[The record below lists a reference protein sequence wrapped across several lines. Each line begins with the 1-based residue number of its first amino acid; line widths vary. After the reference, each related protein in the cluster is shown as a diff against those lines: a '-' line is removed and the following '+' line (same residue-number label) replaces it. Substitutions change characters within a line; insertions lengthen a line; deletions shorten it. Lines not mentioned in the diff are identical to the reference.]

1 MHGIQRDCPH
11 FLRQVIH
18 IVHHVIHNRT
28 IFGALSLCITCGRR
42 SPRLHTPVF
51 HSTAA
56 AIFRRGRRRGRQDSG
71 ADSDGRAA
79 RVGTA
84 ATTGRRDGGADSGRR
99 GVTAATTG
107 QRRGRRRRG
116 DWPQDAAAPPR
127 RAALHGIGMRVL
139 HGPGVAAQGWKTGGK
154 PVDGRRSAAP
164 DGRCRRVVPE
174 GVCSAAARPG
184 FRGRNRGAA
193 RAVVLSAARAR
204 PVGGQRRGDGA
215 PARYTAR
222 SRLCSSMSSLS
233 ATRAMNSPLV
243 GLSFLP

>member
-18 IVHHVIHNRT
+18 IVHHVIHNHT

-42 SPRLHTPVF
+42 GPVCIRRFFIQRRPRY
-51 HSTAA
+51 SGA
-56 AIFRRGRRRGRQDSG
+56 GQRQDGGSAAGRWRDG
-71 ADSDGRAA
+71 AGR
-79 RVGTA
+79 
-84 ATTGRRDGGADSGRR
+84 RRDGGGAAGGGFAAGRGSAAPKGGAARDRDEGPARPGSGR
-99 GVTAATTG
+99 A
-107 QRRGRRRRG
+107 
-116 DWPQDAAAPPR
+116 
-127 RAALHGIGMRVL
+127 RVEN
-139 HGPGVAAQGWKTGGK
+139 GWK

-174 GVCSAAARPG
+174 GVYSAAARPG

>member
-18 IVHHVIHNRT
+18 IVHHVIHNHT

-42 SPRLHTPVF
+42 GPRLHTPVF

-56 AIFRRGRRRGRQDSG
+56 AIFRRGRRRGITARAVTAGRRQDSG
-71 ADSDGRAA
+71 A
-79 RVGTA
+79 
-84 ATTGRRDGGADSGRR
+84 GRRDSGRR
-99 GVTAATTG
+99 G
-107 QRRGRRRRG
+107 GRR
-116 DWPQDAAAPPR
+116 DWPQDTAAPPR

-154 PVDGRRSAAP
+154 PVDGRRPAAP

-174 GVCSAAARPG
+174 GVCSAAALPG
-184 FRGRNRGAA
+184 FLGRNRGAA

-204 PVGGQRRGDGA
+204 PVGGQRRGDGGT
-215 PARYTAR
+215 ARYTAR

>member
-42 SPRLHTPVF
+42 GPRLHTPGF
-51 HSTAA
+51 HSTVAA
-56 AIFRRGRRRGRQDSG
+56 VFRRGRRRGRQDSG
-71 ADSDGRAA
+71 AGGGSAA
-79 RVGTA
+79 A
-84 ATTGRRDGGADSGRR
+84 
-99 GVTAATTG
+99 G
-107 QRRGRRRRG
+107 QRRAAGRRRG
-116 DWPQDAAAPPR
+116 DWPQNTAAPPR

-154 PVDGRRSAAP
+154 PVDGRRPAAP

-174 GVCSAAARPG
+174 GVCSAAALPG

-204 PVGGQRRGDGA
+204 PVGEQRRGDGA

>member
-18 IVHHVIHNRT
+18 IVHHVIHNHT

-42 SPRLHTPVF
+42 GPRLHTPVF

-71 ADSDGRAA
+71 AGGGSAAGR
-79 RVGTA
+79 RRGRRIRGGGTA
-84 ATTGRRDGGADSGRR
+84 AR
-99 GVTAATTG
+99 TAG
-107 QRRGRRRRG
+107 RRRG

-154 PVDGRRSAAP
+154 PVDGRRPAAP
-164 DGRCRRVVPE
+164 DGCCRRVVPE
-174 GVCSAAARPG
+174 GVCSAAALPG

-204 PVGGQRRGDGA
+204 PVGGQRRGDGGT
-215 PARYTAR
+215 ARYTAR

>member
-18 IVHHVIHNRT
+18 IVHHVIHNHT
-28 IFGALSLCITCGRR
+28 IFGALSLCITCGCR
-42 SPRLHTPVF
+42 SPRLHTPGF

-56 AIFRRGRRRGRQDSG
+56 AVFRRGRQDG
-71 ADSDGRAA
+71 GRTAA
-79 RVGTA
+79 RG
-84 ATTGRRDGGADSGRR
+84 
-99 GVTAATTG
+99 GVTAAAR
-107 QRRGRRRRG
+107 RRGG
-116 DWPQDAAAPPR
+116 DWPQDTAAPPR

-154 PVDGRRSAAP
+154 PVDGRRPAAP

>member
-18 IVHHVIHNRT
+18 IVHHVIHNHT

-42 SPRLHTPVF
+42 GPRLHTPGF
-51 HSTAA
+51 HSTVAA
-56 AIFRRGRRRGRQDSG
+56 VFRRGRR
-71 ADSDGRAA
+71 
-79 RVGTA
+79 
-84 ATTGRRDGGADSGRR
+84 GGG
-99 GVTAATTG
+99 
-107 QRRGRRRRG
+107 G
-116 DWPQDAAAPPR
+116 DWPQDTAAPPR

-154 PVDGRRSAAP
+154 PVDGRRPAAP

-193 RAVVLSAARAR
+193 RAVVLPAARAR

>member
-18 IVHHVIHNRT
+18 IVHHVIHNHT

-42 SPRLHTPVF
+42 GPRLHTPGF

-56 AIFRRGRRRGRQDSG
+56 AVFRRGRR
-71 ADSDGRAA
+71 
-79 RVGTA
+79 
-84 ATTGRRDGGADSGRR
+84 GGG
-99 GVTAATTG
+99 
-107 QRRGRRRRG
+107 G
-116 DWPQDAAAPPR
+116 DWPQDTAAPPR

-154 PVDGRRSAAP
+154 PVDGRRPAAP

-174 GVCSAAARPG
+174 GVCSAAALPG

>member
-18 IVHHVIHNRT
+18 IVHHVIHNHT
-28 IFGALSLCITCGRR
+28 IFGALSLCITCGCR

-56 AIFRRGRRRGRQDSG
+56 AIFRRGTAAGRRIRGGTVAGRGRTAAGRRRGGGGGFAAGRGSAAPKGG
-71 ADSDGRAA
+71 AARDRDEGPARPGSGRA
-79 RVGTA
+79 RVEN
-84 ATTGRRDGGADSGRR
+84 
-99 GVTAATTG
+99 
-107 QRRGRRRRG
+107 
-116 DWPQDAAAPPR
+116 
-127 RAALHGIGMRVL
+127 
-139 HGPGVAAQGWKTGGK
+139 GWK
-154 PVDGRRSAAP
+154 PVDGRRPAAP

>member
-42 SPRLHTPVF
+42 GPRLHTPVF

-56 AIFRRGRRRGRQDSG
+56 AVFRRGGGGTAGQRRGRQD
-71 ADSDGRAA
+71 
-79 RVGTA
+79 
-84 ATTGRRDGGADSGRR
+84 GGGW
-99 GVTAATTG
+99 
-107 QRRGRRRRG
+107 

-154 PVDGRRSAAP
+154 PVDGRRPAAP

>member
-28 IFGALSLCITCGRR
+28 IFGALPLCITCGRR
-42 SPRLHTPVF
+42 GPRLHTPVF

-56 AIFRRGRRRGRQDSG
+56 AVFRRGRRIRGGAAAGGRQDSG
-71 ADSDGRAA
+71 AG
-79 RVGTA
+79 G
-84 ATTGRRDGGADSGRR
+84 GGA
-99 GVTAATTG
+99 AAG
-107 QRRGRRRRG
+107 G
-116 DWPQDAAAPPR
+116 DWPQDTAAPPR

-174 GVCSAAARPG
+174 GVCSAAALPG

-193 RAVVLSAARAR
+193 RAVVLPAARAR

>member
-42 SPRLHTPVF
+42 SPVCIRRFFIQRWPRY
-51 HSTAA
+51 SGADGRTAA
-56 AIFRRGRRRGRQDSG
+56 GRRRDSG
-71 ADSDGRAA
+71 ARQ
-79 RVGTA
+79 
-84 ATTGRRDGGADSGRR
+84 DGGGW
-99 GVTAATTG
+99 
-107 QRRGRRRRG
+107 
-116 DWPQDAAAPPR
+116 DWPQDTAAPPR

-154 PVDGRRSAAP
+154 PVDGRRPAAP